1 MVMVNVSLCT
11 LTQGFLLIASILY
24 VFFSFLFKNL
34 NIPFFFM
41 WVLLSFGLLSLNLIL
56 LLGETRFWLRCWTH
70 HWCTILC
77 ISTCAFLKRLNC
89 VVSTSW
95 LLSIGVK
102 DKDNPYLFNLYR
114 YVTGGKG
121 IWRMSQKC
129 CYGWNIMDS
138 KYSIT
143 FILGN
148 RLTTTVPLSVWM
160 LKTKIMTK
168 NTPKHI

>member
-1 MVMVNVSLCT
+1 
-11 LTQGFLLIASILY
+11 
-24 VFFSFLFKNL
+24 
-34 NIPFFFM
+34 M